1 MSSHRCEPRL
11 EEMLTDSIVRVVM
24 EADGVDPRELE
35 TELRQTAALL
45 QTRRRAL
52 TRPASARSDLCENE
66 GSHEVPNHHLE
77 RHCVDC
83 RLPCALLLCS
93 QRFDHMEIASIMR
106 PHDLQ

>member
-11 EEMLTDSIVRVVM
+11 EEMLTDSIVGVVM

-52 TRPASARSDLCENE
+52 TRPASARSDLC
-66 GSHEVPNHHLE
+66 GK
-77 RHCVDC
+77 RG
-83 RLPCALLLCS
+83 
-93 QRFDHMEIASIMR
+93 IT
-106 PHDLQ
+106 